1 MSSQSDSSTFD
12 GGPAAK
18 KKKRHGHDRH
28 DRHHRRLLKPSTV
41 LQLMSART
49 LARTSTR
56 KGRRLWGKLIYDRML
71 GMVHGPRGGGKTF
84 FMLSL
89 AISIAAGLKYLGQ
102 GPGTKCKVVM
112 LDGEMGFRLMRERL
126 KVVSAAL
133 GTKPPSNL
141 LLLNPDLFDGLLPSL
156 ATEEGQAAI
165 EAALPED
172 VDLIIVDN
180 FSCWNRGGREDADGW
195 GIWNSWLLDQKRRGR
210 TVILVHHTGKSGDQR
225 GTSKR
230 EDSLDFVIALK
241 PRVDPE
247 RPGDLGF
254 DLEWT
259 KSRHLTR
266 SAALPIRAALR
277 AEEDGLTWTFDRPP
291 SVADRTALAR
301 QLSAENLNQTEIA
314 ERLGVNKSTVSRML
328 RGGDGK

>member
-1 MSSQSDSSTFD
+1 MTSFSDASLADD
-12 GGPAAK
+12 GSDGAK
-18 KKKRHGHDRH
+18 KKQPRTY
-28 DRHHRRLLKPSTV
+28 LKPSTK
-41 LQLMSART
+41 LRLMSASR
-49 LARTSTR
+49 LARMSTPQ
-56 KGRRLWGKLIYDRML
+56 GRRLWGELIYDRMI

-84 FMLSL
+84 LMLSL
-89 AISIAAGLKYLGQ
+89 AIAIAAGLKYLGH
-102 GPGTKCKVVM
+102 GPRRECKVVM
-112 LDGEMGFRLMRERL
+112 LDGEMGFRLMRERV

-165 EAALPED
+165 EAVIPVN

-210 TVILVHHTGKSGDQR
+210 TVIVVHHTGKSGDQR

-247 RPGDLGF
+247 RPGDLSF

-266 SAALPIRAALR
+266 DAAKPIRAVLHDD
-277 AEEDGLTWTFDRPP
+277 EDGMRWTFDRPP
-291 SVADRTALAR
+291 STADRTAMAR
-301 QLSAENLNQTEIA
+301 QLSAEGIRQTDIA
-314 ERLGVNKSTVSRML
+314 TRLGVNRSTISRML
-328 RGGDGK
+328 KGAGGK